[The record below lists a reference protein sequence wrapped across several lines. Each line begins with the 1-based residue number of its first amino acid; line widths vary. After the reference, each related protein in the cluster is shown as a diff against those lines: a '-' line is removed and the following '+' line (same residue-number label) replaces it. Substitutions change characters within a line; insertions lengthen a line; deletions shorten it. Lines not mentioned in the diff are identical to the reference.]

1 MSATCRTHIQAGMP
15 SGNSLHSIVSLVPPQ
30 QPPFFFAAK
39 LLNTYIIKQKK
50 ILFGIALTS
59 WVVKCLVFLKYINVP
74 SCVACGALSIHPQLA
89 CRCKQQPNFWWWLLK
104 HSTQQLL
111 RAYCPNKYSVVRMLL
126 WAMSSL
132 RYRVLFSI
140 RKSCFSTVDPFLSL
154 MSELKKKKPP
164 RWKRAVASAC
174 CLQAV
179 FPQPPLS
186 FDYAVASGICYI
198 LCEVQICQC
207 PPLPLPH
214 VVTASRECPPP
225 AQVVAARPMLMASS
239 KHQVLNT

>member
-140 RKSCFSTVDPFLSL
+140 RKSCFSTVDPFFVSL
-154 MSELKKKKPP
+154 MKLNCKLVWTQKPP
-164 RWKRAVASAC
+164 RWKRAAASAHSVW
-174 CLQAV
+174 CLWSYFAHWTIGTKRLGWPLDQAW
-179 FPQPPLS
+179 
-186 FDYAVASGICYI
+186 
-198 LCEVQICQC
+198 
-207 PPLPLPH
+207 H
-214 VVTASRECPPP
+214 N
-225 AQVVAARPMLMASS
+225 ARTTLDMDET
-239 KHQVLNT
+239 LNFES

>member
-154 MSELKKKKPP
+154 MSELKKKKN
-164 RWKRAVASAC
+164 RRAEKGRSQAPVACRPFFRSRRCRSTTQLHQGFATYF
-174 CLQAV
+174 AKYK
-179 FPQPPLS
+179 F
-186 FDYAVASGICYI
+186 ASDRRRRR
-198 LCEVQICQC
+198 LC
-207 PPLPLPH
+207 
-214 VVTASRECPPP
+214 R
-225 AQVVAARPMLMASS
+225 
-239 KHQVLNT
+239 